1 MATEPE
7 RYENERELRLSSLWT
22 EYRDAIPDPE
32 PSVNFMPQVWA
43 RIEERQ
49 TFAFGIRRFARG
61 IITAAAAVSLL
72 MAVYLS
78 VPQRYPSAFY
88 QRTYLE
94 LLAAGQNHDQAELAD
109 AEIVEAVHD
118 AAQ

>member
-1 MATEPE
+1 MAQEPG
-7 RYENERELRLSSLWT
+7 RTENEFEVRLSALWA
-22 EYRDAIPDPE
+22 EYRNAIPDPE
-32 PSVNFMPQVWA
+32 AGVNFMPEVWA
-43 RIEERQ
+43 RIEERR

-78 VPQRYPSAFY
+78 VPQRYPSTFY
-88 QRTYLE
+88 TSTYLE

-118 AAQ
+118 EAQ